1 MCVCTLKAASHT
13 RLGALHWKLAERHIQ
28 GIWYCCMNWLFL
40 AEFMSNIFHS
50 EMRTAA
56 MTTNLGVCVGC
67 DYAKPHYAD
76 LKRNM
81 FVLPA
86 ATAVTLVFPSSNLNT
101 IVRCLLTAH
110 TLFTFSHFPTYMRHK
125 EKLQPCNQHAHKKP
139 DQLYI
144 VHLFDVGLRTV
155 SIHSQNSKFYAN
167 PLIHSRRCR
176 LVS

>member
-1 MCVCTLKAASHT
+1 
-13 RLGALHWKLAERHIQ
+13 
-28 GIWYCCMNWLFL
+28 MNWFFL

-86 ATAVTLVFPSSNLNT
+86 ATAFTLVFPSSNLNT

-155 SIHSQNSKFYAN
+155 SIHCQYSKFYAN